1 MKLAFIG
8 QGGMGRVVMERA
20 RAEGHEVGAV
30 VASRDAGL
38 AADALAARLRGH
50 DAAIDFSRADA
61 VPRNA
66 QACVQAAVP
75 LVEGTTGWQAQES
88 DVRRTV
94 EQARGAM
101 IYGPNFSIG
110 VNLFY
115 RLVMQTGALFA
126 ATGDYT
132 AFIEEEHHARKK
144 DAPSG
149 TALRLRDLLHRAMGE
164 SHEIP
169 IASIREGDVAGIHR
183 VGFDSAADRILLVH
197 EARSREGFAQG
208 ALLAARWIAGR
219 RGVYLFADV
228 LDELLTLER
237 KR

>member
-8 QGGMGRVVMERA
+8 QGGMGRVAMELA
-20 RAEGHEVGAV
+20 RERGHEIGTVI
-30 VASRDAGL
+30 ASREAGL
-38 AADALAARLRGH
+38 SAEALAARLRGH

-61 VPRNA
+61 VFRNV

-88 DVRRTV
+88 EVRRVV
-94 EQARGAM
+94 EQGRGGM
-101 IYGPNFSIG
+101 IYGANFSIG

-115 RLVMQTGALFA
+115 RLVTLAGTLLA

-149 TALRLRDLLHRAMGE
+149 TALRLRDLLHRVMEEA
-164 SHEIP
+164 HDIP
-169 IASIREGDVAGIHR
+169 IASTREGDVAGTHR
-183 VGFDSAADRILLVH
+183 VGFDSSADRILLTH